1 MSCRGRRTGDNH
13 QVMRGRHGEEGRGER
28 WRAAAMLCRRR
39 AEKAAGEPSVGPALA
54 APLWRTWSYFAMSA
68 SAEHEGV
75 ERVFWEG
82 PNCLQ
87 LTGWTMSMSMLGRFA
102 HES

>member
-54 APLWRTWSYFAMSA
+54 APLVAHMVIF
-68 SAEHEGV
+68 SAERSDV
-75 ERVFWEG
+75 ESVLATAAGAKLVQAPTAEACFVRYVAF
-82 PNCLQ
+82 LK
-87 LTGWTMSMSMLGRFA
+87 
-102 HES
+102 